1 MTALVVDKKGL
12 AKKLA
17 HKPKVFIVHE
27 LLQNAWDEDGVTKV
41 LLRMEMLA
49 GRPVCRIFVEDDSPE
64 GFQDLASVY
73 TLFRD
78 SKKAHDPT
86 KRGRFELGEK
96 LVAATALRME
106 VVTTKG
112 GIVIEGDQRTQH
124 RNKLQR
130 GSAVL
135 VDVRMTREEFAEVL
149 ADVQKL
155 IPPSNIPTY
164 LNGELLQ
171 VRRMCAAFTTTLP
184 TIRSDEEGNL
194 KPTSRKTEVRVYE
207 PLPGETPSIYELGIP
222 VMETGDQWHYDVCVA
237 PNTRILTGDLLYVFA
252 SELVPGQRL
261 LAFDEF
267 PQPHHRKFRSSLV
280 RSARMVKKPSYRLTF
295 DDGTTIVCSG
305 DHQWLTLK
313 SRTVSWKTTEKMVP
327 TKGGR
332 LGSRVVRLLDVWE
345 PATTYEAGYLSAA
358 FDGEGCLY
366 QDVSTNPSGVRNRLT
381 FSQNKNF
388 MLKEVERYL
397 EKFGFILGNPREL
410 EPEEYRYRGATEVH
424 KVLRLQS
431 RQGVLKF
438 LGQIRPSRL
447 LPKLDLDLLG
457 SLPISGLM
465 APRLVRKEFLGFQ
478 QLVAVE
484 TSTHTFIAEGLASH
498 NCQRVPIN
506 WERNSVPPSYL
517 RTLRVEVLNAMHEEL
532 SEGASREGWVT
543 EGLSDPRCSPDAA
556 QDVKVK
562 RFGEKSVI
570 LDPSDPEANSRAAGE
585 GYNVIPGGSLPK
597 GAWDNVRPF
606 MPAAGQKFPTPKPYS
621 EDGDPEK
628 VIPPEEWTMDM
639 KRMAVFAQELFHKL
653 YGDSLYVKIV
663 REPTLWWLANCGE
676 DGCLTLNY
684 GKLGKKWFASPV
696 RSEAVLDLLIHEF
709 AHYKVSDHLSSAYH
723 RELTRL
729 AAKLA
734 NLCLDEPVFFTT

>member
-12 AKKLA
+12 AKKLV

-27 LLQNAWDEDGVTKV
+27 LLQNTWDEDGVTKV
-41 LLRMEMLA
+41 LLQMEMLA

-73 TLFRD
+73 TLFKD
-78 SKKAHDPT
+78 SKKAPDPT

-112 GIVIEGDQRTQH
+112 GIVIEGDKRYQH

-135 VDVRMTREEFAEVL
+135 VDVRMTREEFTEVL
-149 ADVQKL
+149 AEVQKL

-194 KPTSRKTEVRVYE
+194 KPTARKTEVRVYE
-207 PLPGETPSIYELGIP
+207 PLPGETPSLYELGIP
-222 VMETGDQWHYDVCVA
+222 VMETGDRWHYDV
-237 PNTRILTGDLLYVFA
+237 
-252 SELVPGQRL
+252 Q
-261 LAFDEF
+261 
-267 PQPHHRKFRSSLV
+267 
-280 RSARMVKKPSYRLTF
+280 
-295 DDGTTIVCSG
+295 
-305 DHQWLTLK
+305 
-313 SRTVSWKTTEKMVP
+313 
-327 TKGGR
+327 
-332 LGSRVVRLLDVWE
+332 
-345 PATTYEAGYLSAA
+345 
-358 FDGEGCLY
+358 
-366 QDVSTNPSGVRNRLT
+366 
-381 FSQNKNF
+381 
-388 MLKEVERYL
+388 
-397 EKFGFILGNPREL
+397 
-410 EPEEYRYRGATEVH
+410 
-424 KVLRLQS
+424 
-431 RQGVLKF
+431 
-438 LGQIRPSRL
+438 
-447 LPKLDLDLLG
+447 
-457 SLPISGLM
+457 
-465 APRLVRKEFLGFQ
+465 
-478 QLVAVE
+478 
-484 TSTHTFIAEGLASH
+484 
-498 NCQRVPIN
+498 QRVPIN

-517 RTLRVEVLNAMHEEL
+517 RTLRVEVLNAMHGEL

-606 MPAAGQKFPTPKPYS
+606 MPSAGQKFPTPKPYS

-639 KRMAVFAQELFHKL
+639 RRMAAFAQELFQKL
-653 YGDSLYVKIV
+653 YGGTLYVKIV

-684 GKLGKKWFASPV
+684 SKLGKKWFASPV
-696 RSEAVLDLLIHEF
+696 RSETVLDLLIHEF

-734 NLCLDEPVFFTT
+734 NLCLDDPIFFTT